1 MIQKHIILRCD
12 SLVRQFEQSATVRAK
27 IYKII
32 YMILLIT
39 IFNEFFY

>member
-1 MIQKHIILRCD
+1 MVGG
-12 SLVRQFEQSATVRAK
+12 LVGGFIKLGQLK

-39 IFNEFFY
+39 IFNEKKNIIKVYG